1 MTEVD
6 PQILAR
12 IRRRDL
18 DALVEYVELLRPQLL
33 GFINKSLSEALKR
46 KVEPEDILQEATL
59 SAMQALPQF
68 DLTDRDPFG
77 WVCQQIERRIIDA
90 HRKFIGAQKRAA
102 GAEVGLASGSD
113 ADSGGLIEVLVAS
126 MTSPSQAFSRNQKE
140 FKLLQAL
147 EQLPPDSREALRLR
161 YVEGLPSKEI
171 AERLG
176 RSDGAVRVLLTRSL
190 ARLQSLLG
198 DESEFKSS
206 M

>member
-1 MTEVD
+1 MSEVD
-6 PQILAR
+6 PQLLDR
-12 IRRRDL
+12 IRRHDL
-18 DALVEYVELLRPQLL
+18 DALIEYLELLRPQLL
-33 GFINKSLSEALKR
+33 GFINKSLSDALKR
-46 KVEPEDILQEATL
+46 KVEPEDILQEASL

-90 HRKFIGAQKRAA
+90 HRKYIGAQKRAA
-102 GAEVGLASGSD
+102 TNEVGLSTGSD
-113 ADSGGLIEVLVAS
+113 ADSGGLIECLVAS

-161 YVEGLPSKEI
+161 YVEGLPSKDI

-190 ARLQSLLG
+190 AKLQALLG
-198 DESEFKSS
+198 DQSEFQTSK
-206 M
+206 